1 MKYDKNH
8 ALLECSIPGIPQKS
22 GKVRDVFDL
31 GDKLLMVVTD
41 RISAFDVILPCGVP
55 DKGKV
60 LNQLSLFWLE
70 FFGVKN
76 HLITANVDE
85 YPAELQP
92 YKEDLRGRSMLV
104 KKVKMVEVECIARGY
119 LTGSGWKEYQ
129 QSQTVNGEKLRAG
142 YENAS
147 KLDEVLFTPTT
158 KAAIG
163 DHDEAINYEQ
173 TKALV
178 GEATAQALKDATI
191 GLYTKAADYAAQH
204 GIIIADTKFEFGQ
217 DDDGSLILADEV
229 LTPDSSRFWPQASY
243 KVGANPPSLDKQYVR
258 DWLDSINF
266 NHQPPGPVLPDDV
279 IARTREIYIK
289 RTFPARSWPN
299 VRHSSFIIY
308 NRSKETMGMFD
319 QVREAMKMRSEA
331 KKIEAEIKKITAEY
345 SNGGI
350 TVVAKG
356 DMTIDKIAITPEA
369 YEEVK
374 AGKPARFETMLFNV
388 VNGALKKARE
398 TTQQEMAKLMQ
409 ANGGFGGLFGK

>member
-41 RISAFDVILPCGVP
+41 RISALDVILPCGVP

-129 QSQTVNGEKLRAG
+129 KSQTVNGEKLRAG

-289 RTFPARSWPN
+289 
-299 VRHSSFIIY
+299 
-308 NRSKETMGMFD
+308 
-319 QVREAMKMRSEA
+319 
-331 KKIEAEIKKITAEY
+331 
-345 SNGGI
+345 
-350 TVVAKG
+350 
-356 DMTIDKIAITPEA
+356 A
-369 YEEVK
+369 YEDLS
-374 AGKPARFETMLFNV
+374 GK
-388 VNGALKKARE
+388 
-398 TTQQEMAKLMQ
+398 KL
-409 ANGGFGGLFGK
+409 A

>member
-8 ALLECSIPGIPQKS
+8 ALLECSIPGVPQKS

-92 YKEDLRGRSMLV
+92 YKEDLRGRSMLA
-104 KKVKMVEVECIARGY
+104 KKLRTVEAECIARGY
-119 LTGSGWKEYQ
+119 LTGSGWKAYQ
-129 QSQTVNGEKLRAG
+129 KSQTVNGEKLRAG

-163 DHDEAINYEQ
+163 DHDEAINYAE
-173 TKALV
+173 TVKLV
-178 GEATAQALKDATI
+178 GEATAKALRDATI
-191 GLYTKAADYAAQH
+191 ELYSKAADYAAKH

-229 LTPDSSRFWPQASY
+229 LTPDSSRFWPEASY

-289 RTFPARSWPN
+289 
-299 VRHSSFIIY
+299 
-308 NRSKETMGMFD
+308 
-319 QVREAMKMRSEA
+319 
-331 KKIEAEIKKITAEY
+331 
-345 SNGGI
+345 
-350 TVVAKG
+350 
-356 DMTIDKIAITPEA
+356 A
-369 YEEVK
+369 YENLS
-374 AGKPARFETMLFNV
+374 GKELA
-388 VNGALKKARE
+388 
-398 TTQQEMAKLMQ
+398 
-409 ANGGFGGLFGK
+409 

>member
-8 ALLECSIPGIPQKS
+8 SLLECSIPGIPQKS

-289 RTFPARSWPN
+289 
-299 VRHSSFIIY
+299 
-308 NRSKETMGMFD
+308 
-319 QVREAMKMRSEA
+319 
-331 KKIEAEIKKITAEY
+331 
-345 SNGGI
+345 
-350 TVVAKG
+350 
-356 DMTIDKIAITPEA
+356 A
-369 YEEVK
+369 YEDLS
-374 AGKPARFETMLFNV
+374 GK
-388 VNGALKKARE
+388 
-398 TTQQEMAKLMQ
+398 KL
-409 ANGGFGGLFGK
+409 A

>member
-129 QSQTVNGEKLRAG
+129 KSQTVNGEKLRAG

-279 IARTREIYIK
+279 IAKTREIYVK
-289 RTFPARSWPN
+289 
-299 VRHSSFIIY
+299 
-308 NRSKETMGMFD
+308 
-319 QVREAMKMRSEA
+319 
-331 KKIEAEIKKITAEY
+331 
-345 SNGGI
+345 
-350 TVVAKG
+350 
-356 DMTIDKIAITPEA
+356 A
-369 YEEVK
+369 YEELS
-374 AGKPARFETMLFNV
+374 GK
-388 VNGALKKARE
+388 
-398 TTQQEMAKLMQ
+398 KLV
-409 ANGGFGGLFGK
+409 

>member
-8 ALLECSIPGIPQKS
+8 ALLECSIPGLPQKS

-129 QSQTVNGEKLRAG
+129 KSQTVNGEKLRAG

-178 GEATAQALKDATI
+178 GEATAKALRDATI
-191 GLYTKAADYAAQH
+191 GLYTKAADYAAKH
-204 GIIIADTKFEFGQ
+204 GIIIADTKFEFGK

-229 LTPDSSRFWPQASY
+229 LTPDSSRFWPEASY

-266 NHQPPGPVLPDDV
+266 NHQPPGPVLPDEV
-279 IARTREIYIK
+279 IAKTREIYIK
-289 RTFPARSWPN
+289 
-299 VRHSSFIIY
+299 
-308 NRSKETMGMFD
+308 
-319 QVREAMKMRSEA
+319 
-331 KKIEAEIKKITAEY
+331 
-345 SNGGI
+345 
-350 TVVAKG
+350 
-356 DMTIDKIAITPEA
+356 A
-369 YEEVK
+369 YENLS
-374 AGKPARFETMLFNV
+374 GK
-388 VNGALKKARE
+388 
-398 TTQQEMAKLMQ
+398 KL
-409 ANGGFGGLFGK
+409 A

>member
-8 ALLECSIPGIPQKS
+8 ALLECAIPGIPQKS

-60 LNQLSLFWLE
+60 LNQLSLFWME
-70 FFGVKN
+70 FFGMKN

-104 KKVKMVEVECIARGY
+104 KKVDMVPVECIARGY

-129 QSQTVNGEKLRAG
+129 KSQTVNGEQLRAG

-163 DHDEAINYEQ
+163 DHDEAINYEE
-173 TKALV
+173 TKKLV
-178 GEATAQALKDATI
+178 GEKTAALLKEATT
-191 GLYTKAADYAAQH
+191 GLYKRAADYAATH
-204 GIIIADTKFEFGQ
+204 GIIIADTKFEFGL
-217 DDDGSLILADEV
+217 DADGSLILADEV
-229 LTPDSSRFWPQASY
+229 LTPDSSRFWPEASY

-266 NHQPPGPVLPDDV
+266 NHQPPGPVLPDEV
-279 IARTREIYIK
+279 IAKTREIYVK
-289 RTFPARSWPN
+289 
-299 VRHSSFIIY
+299 
-308 NRSKETMGMFD
+308 
-319 QVREAMKMRSEA
+319 
-331 KKIEAEIKKITAEY
+331 
-345 SNGGI
+345 
-350 TVVAKG
+350 
-356 DMTIDKIAITPEA
+356 A
-369 YEEVK
+369 YENLS
-374 AGKPARFETMLFNV
+374 GR
-388 VNGALKKARE
+388 
-398 TTQQEMAKLMQ
+398 KLV
-409 ANGGFGGLFGK
+409 

>member
-92 YKEDLRGRSMLV
+92 FKEDLRGRSMLV
-104 KKVKMVEVECIARGY
+104 KKVRMVEVECIARGY

-129 QSQTVNGEKLRAG
+129 KSQTVNGERLRAG

-147 KLDEVLFTPTT
+147 RLDEVLFTPTT

-163 DHDEAINYEQ
+163 DHDEAINYAE
-173 TKALV
+173 TVKLV
-178 GEATAQALKDATI
+178 GEATAKALRDATI
-191 GLYTKAADYAAQH
+191 ELYSKAADYAAKH

-229 LTPDSSRFWPQASY
+229 LTPDSSRFWPEASY

-289 RTFPARSWPN
+289 
-299 VRHSSFIIY
+299 
-308 NRSKETMGMFD
+308 
-319 QVREAMKMRSEA
+319 
-331 KKIEAEIKKITAEY
+331 
-345 SNGGI
+345 
-350 TVVAKG
+350 
-356 DMTIDKIAITPEA
+356 A
-369 YEEVK
+369 YENLS
-374 AGKPARFETMLFNV
+374 GKELA
-388 VNGALKKARE
+388 
-398 TTQQEMAKLMQ
+398 
-409 ANGGFGGLFGK
+409 

>member
-243 KVGANPPSLDKQYVR
+243 TVGANPPSLDKQYVR

-266 NHQPPGPVLPDDV
+266 NHQPPGPVLPDEV
-279 IARTREIYIK
+279 IAKTREIYIK
-289 RTFPARSWPN
+289 
-299 VRHSSFIIY
+299 
-308 NRSKETMGMFD
+308 
-319 QVREAMKMRSEA
+319 
-331 KKIEAEIKKITAEY
+331 
-345 SNGGI
+345 
-350 TVVAKG
+350 
-356 DMTIDKIAITPEA
+356 A
-369 YEEVK
+369 YEDLS
-374 AGKPARFETMLFNV
+374 GK
-388 VNGALKKARE
+388 
-398 TTQQEMAKLMQ
+398 KL
-409 ANGGFGGLFGK
+409 A

>member
-266 NHQPPGPVLPDDV
+266 NHQSPGPVLPDDV

-289 RTFPARSWPN
+289 
-299 VRHSSFIIY
+299 
-308 NRSKETMGMFD
+308 
-319 QVREAMKMRSEA
+319 
-331 KKIEAEIKKITAEY
+331 
-345 SNGGI
+345 
-350 TVVAKG
+350 
-356 DMTIDKIAITPEA
+356 A
-369 YEEVK
+369 YEDLS
-374 AGKPARFETMLFNV
+374 GK
-388 VNGALKKARE
+388 
-398 TTQQEMAKLMQ
+398 KL
-409 ANGGFGGLFGK
+409 A

>member
-8 ALLECSIPGIPQKS
+8 ALLECAIPGIPQKS

-41 RISAFDVILPCGVP
+41 RISAFDVMLPCGVP

-60 LNQLSLFWLE
+60 LNQISLFWME

-76 HLITANVDE
+76 HLVTANVDE
-85 YPAELQP
+85 YPAELKP
-92 YKEDLRGRSMLV
+92 YADDLRGRSMLV
-104 KKVKMVEVECIARGY
+104 KKVSMVEVECIARGY

-129 QSQTVNGEKLRAG
+129 KSGTVNGEKIRTG

-178 GEATAQALKDATI
+178 GEATAKALKDATI
-191 GLYTKAADYAAQH
+191 GLYSKAADYARER
-204 GIIIADTKFEFGQ
+204 GIIIADTKFEFGK
-217 DDDGSLILADEV
+217 DADGSLILADEV
-229 LTPDSSRFWPQASY
+229 LTPDSSRFWPASSY

-258 DWLDSINF
+258 DWLDSIGF

-279 IARTREIYIK
+279 IAKTREIYLK
-289 RTFPARSWPN
+289 AYRDLTGKE
-299 VRHSSFIIY
+299 II
-308 NRSKETMGMFD
+308 
-319 QVREAMKMRSEA
+319 
-331 KKIEAEIKKITAEY
+331 
-345 SNGGI
+345 
-350 TVVAKG
+350 
-356 DMTIDKIAITPEA
+356 
-369 YEEVK
+369 
-374 AGKPARFETMLFNV
+374 
-388 VNGALKKARE
+388 
-398 TTQQEMAKLMQ
+398 
-409 ANGGFGGLFGK
+409 

>member
-8 ALLECSIPGIPQKS
+8 ALLECAIPGIPQKS

-60 LNQLSLFWLE
+60 LNQLSLFWLD

-76 HLITANVDE
+76 HLVTANVDE
-85 YPAELQP
+85 YPAELKP
-92 YKEDLRGRSMLV
+92 YADDLRGRSMLV
-104 KKVKMVEVECIARGY
+104 KKVSMVEVECIARGY

-129 QSQTVNGEKLRAG
+129 KSGTVNGEKIRTG

-178 GEATAQALKDATI
+178 GEATAKALKDATI
-191 GLYTKAADYAAQH
+191 GLYSKAADYARER
-204 GIIIADTKFEFGQ
+204 GIIIADTKFEFGK
-217 DDDGSLILADEV
+217 DADGSLILADEV
-229 LTPDSSRFWPQASY
+229 LTPDSSRFWPAESY

-258 DWLDSINF
+258 DWLDSIGF

-279 IARTREIYIK
+279 IAKTREIYLK
-289 RTFPARSWPN
+289 AYRDLTGKE
-299 VRHSSFIIY
+299 II
-308 NRSKETMGMFD
+308 
-319 QVREAMKMRSEA
+319 
-331 KKIEAEIKKITAEY
+331 
-345 SNGGI
+345 
-350 TVVAKG
+350 
-356 DMTIDKIAITPEA
+356 
-369 YEEVK
+369 
-374 AGKPARFETMLFNV
+374 
-388 VNGALKKARE
+388 
-398 TTQQEMAKLMQ
+398 
-409 ANGGFGGLFGK
+409 

>member
-129 QSQTVNGEKLRAG
+129 KSQTVNGEKLRAG

-158 KAAIG
+158 KAAVG

-289 RTFPARSWPN
+289 
-299 VRHSSFIIY
+299 
-308 NRSKETMGMFD
+308 
-319 QVREAMKMRSEA
+319 
-331 KKIEAEIKKITAEY
+331 
-345 SNGGI
+345 
-350 TVVAKG
+350 
-356 DMTIDKIAITPEA
+356 A
-369 YEEVK
+369 YEDLS
-374 AGKPARFETMLFNV
+374 GK
-388 VNGALKKARE
+388 
-398 TTQQEMAKLMQ
+398 KL
-409 ANGGFGGLFGK
+409 A

>member
-92 YKEDLRGRSMLV
+92 YREDLRGRSMLV

-129 QSQTVNGEKLRAG
+129 KSQTVNGEKLRAG

-163 DHDEAINYEQ
+163 DHDEAINYAE
-173 TKALV
+173 TVKLV
-178 GEATAQALKDATI
+178 GEATAKALRDATV
-191 GLYTKAADYAAQH
+191 GLYSKAADYAAKH
-204 GIIIADTKFEFGQ
+204 GIIIADTKFEFGK

-229 LTPDSSRFWPQASY
+229 LTPDSSRFWPQESY

-266 NHQPPGPVLPDDV
+266 NHQPPGPVLPDEV
-279 IARTREIYIK
+279 IAKTREIYIK
-289 RTFPARSWPN
+289 
-299 VRHSSFIIY
+299 
-308 NRSKETMGMFD
+308 
-319 QVREAMKMRSEA
+319 
-331 KKIEAEIKKITAEY
+331 
-345 SNGGI
+345 
-350 TVVAKG
+350 
-356 DMTIDKIAITPEA
+356 A
-369 YEEVK
+369 YENLS
-374 AGKPARFETMLFNV
+374 GK
-388 VNGALKKARE
+388 
-398 TTQQEMAKLMQ
+398 KL
-409 ANGGFGGLFGK
+409 A

>member
-76 HLITANVDE
+76 HLVTANVDE

-129 QSQTVNGEKLRAG
+129 KSQTVNGEKLRAG

-289 RTFPARSWPN
+289 
-299 VRHSSFIIY
+299 
-308 NRSKETMGMFD
+308 
-319 QVREAMKMRSEA
+319 
-331 KKIEAEIKKITAEY
+331 
-345 SNGGI
+345 
-350 TVVAKG
+350 
-356 DMTIDKIAITPEA
+356 A
-369 YEEVK
+369 YEDLS
-374 AGKPARFETMLFNV
+374 GK
-388 VNGALKKARE
+388 
-398 TTQQEMAKLMQ
+398 KL
-409 ANGGFGGLFGK
+409 A

>member
-70 FFGVKN
+70 FLGMKN
-76 HLITANVDE
+76 HLVTANVDE

-104 KKVKMVEVECIARGY
+104 KKVNMVEVECIARGY
-119 LTGSGWKEYQ
+119 LTGSGWKEYKAKG
-129 QSQTVNGEKLRAG
+129 TVNGEKLRAG

-163 DHDEAINYEQ
+163 DHDEAIDYEQ
-173 TKALV
+173 TQRLV
-178 GEATAQALKDATI
+178 GADLAKALKDATI
-191 GLYTKAADYAAQH
+191 GLYTKAADYAATK
-204 GIIIADTKFEFGQ
+204 GIIIADTKFEFGK
-217 DDDGSLILADEV
+217 DVDGSLILADEC
-229 LTPDSSRFWPQASY
+229 LTPDSSRFWPKSSY

-258 DWLDSINF
+258 DYLESINF
-266 NHQPPGPVLPDDV
+266 NKEPPGPVLPDEV
-279 IARTREIYIK
+279 IARTREIYVK
-289 RTFPARSWPN
+289 
-299 VRHSSFIIY
+299 
-308 NRSKETMGMFD
+308 
-319 QVREAMKMRSEA
+319 
-331 KKIEAEIKKITAEY
+331 
-345 SNGGI
+345 
-350 TVVAKG
+350 
-356 DMTIDKIAITPEA
+356 A
-369 YEEVK
+369 YEDLS
-374 AGKPARFETMLFNV
+374 GKRL
-388 VNGALKKARE
+388 
-398 TTQQEMAKLMQ
+398 
-409 ANGGFGGLFGK
+409 